1 VRHVTHCRNCHHR
14 WPEFKATDS
23 EANNLPNSE
32 KRRGQEHV
40 VKAGRRRRRVCAGP
54 ATPARYGQSW
64 IAPIPISRGGTAH
77 SSVARLDA
85 DARESHRLS
94 FRRGYALLTGRCPMR
109 VFKGMNGGP
118 TSRSIRPA
126 VTEHG
131 MAYRPRGLRSR
142 SRGSS
147 RGSHAPPGH
156 TGEPCTGQSTTGGQS
171 AGSHAVREMRR
182 ARVALALRVT
192 TGELTEIERFMVSS
206 ERGGW
211 KSAHRGNSLAAYSTA
226 CTVLQTSGGSDPF
239 AEFNNSHQPTRQRER
254 RMQRFKSPGHA
265 QRFLSASGPIAQHF
279 RPRRHRFA
287 APVYRQEL
295 RTRFQSWREIT
306 VPALAG

>member
-85 DARESHRLS
+85 DACESQRFH
-94 FRRGYALLTGRCPMR
+94 FRRWYALLTGRCPAR
-109 VFKGMNGGP
+109 VFKEMSGRP
-118 TSRSIRPA
+118 TSRSTRSV

-131 MAYRPRGLRSR
+131 MAYSPRGLRSR

-147 RGSHAPPGH
+147 RGRNAPPGH
-156 TGEPCTGQSTTGGQS
+156 TGEPCTGQSTTGGQRVRR
-171 AGSHAVREMRR
+171 HAVREMRR
-182 ARVALALRVT
+182 ARVALTLKMT
-192 TGELTEIERFMVSS
+192 TGELAEIERLTVSS

-211 KSAHRGNSLAAYSTA
+211 KSAHRGNSLAAYSTSR
-226 CTVLQTSGGSDPF
+226 TVLQ
-239 AEFNNSHQPTRQRER
+239 QR
-254 RMQRFKSPGHA
+254 
-265 QRFLSASGPIAQHF
+265 
-279 RPRRHRFA
+279 
-287 APVYRQEL
+287 
-295 RTRFQSWREIT
+295 
-306 VPALAG
+306 